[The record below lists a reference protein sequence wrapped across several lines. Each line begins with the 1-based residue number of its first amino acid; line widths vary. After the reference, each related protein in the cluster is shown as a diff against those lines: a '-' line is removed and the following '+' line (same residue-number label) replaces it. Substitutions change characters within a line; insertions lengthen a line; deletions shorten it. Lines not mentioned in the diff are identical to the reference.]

1 MMTSPGKEIRLSRI
15 IDPRDDRA
23 VVIAADHGYMLGP
36 IKGVI
41 DLERTIS
48 SVASG
53 GADGILLSP
62 GQAAKVGRLF
72 RGPRAPGMLVRAD
85 WTNAFRSKT
94 YTLPSRH
101 VQHRYMTSPRQA
113 MALGAEAI
121 VIYFFVGYADD
132 TEEAEH
138 VAKVARFAREC
149 DRIGMPFIVEPIPLG
164 ERITGAN
171 YNELVKISI
180 RMSAEIGA
188 DAIKAPY
195 TNDVDFYREVVKSAG
210 IPILIL
216 GGAKSKT
223 LRDALEVVEEAL
235 ESGATGTVFGRN
247 VIQAPDPG
255 DMVRSICQVVH
266 EGKSARD
273 VTKPV
278 IGERVR
284 LKVARAA
291 DCTGC
296 RICEVACS
304 NAHGGGFDVEA
315 ARLYLKEGRGGPRPL
330 VCTLCGRCVEVCPTG
345 ALSMDERTGA
355 VILEESRC
363 DSCGICVE
371 ECPVGVIRMDENRRP
386 LICDLCGGAPECEE
400 WCPREVFEIVPRR

>member
-1 MMTSPGKEIRLSRI
+1 MTSPGKEVRLSRI

-41 DLERTIS
+41 DLGRTVS

-62 GQAAKVGRLF
+62 GQAAKIGHLFKGRD
-72 RGPRAPGMLVRAD
+72 APAMLIRAD

-101 VQHRYMTSPRQA
+101 IQHRYMTSPSQA
-113 MALGAEAI
+113 MALGADAI
-121 VIYFFVGYADD
+121 VIYFFMGYADD
-132 TEEAEH
+132 AEEAEH
-138 VAKVARFAREC
+138 VSKVARFAKEC
-149 DRIGMPFIVEPIPLG
+149 DSIGLPFIVEPIPFG

-171 YNELVKISI
+171 NNELVKISI
-180 RMSAEIGA
+180 RMSAELGA

-195 TNDVDFYREVVKSAG
+195 TNDVEFYKEVVRSAG

-235 ESGATGTVFGRN
+235 ESGARGTVFGRN

-255 DMVRSICQVVH
+255 AMVRSICQVVH
-266 EGKSARD
+266 GGMSARAVAQPPLEGKMRLR
-273 VTKPV
+273 VTK
-278 IGERVR
+278 GSG
-284 LKVARAA
+284 
-291 DCTGC
+291 CTGC
-296 RICEVACS
+296 RICEIACS
-304 NAHGGGFDVEA
+304 AAHGGTYDPGS
-315 ARLYLKEGRGGPRPL
+315 ARLQIRPGKSGHRAV
-330 VCTLCGRCVEVCPTG
+330 VCTQCLKCIDACPRG
-345 ALSMDERTGA
+345 ALSAADGVGRVLLDAT
-355 VILEESRC
+355 RC
-363 DSCGICVE
+363 DGCAKCAE
-371 ECPVGVIRMDENRRP
+371 ACPVGVVRFDSEGKA
-386 LICDLCGGAPECEE
+386 LICDLCDGTPECEE
-400 WCPREVFEIVPRR
+400 WCPRDIFLSVPAR

>member
-1 MMTSPGKEIRLSRI
+1 MTSPGKEVRLSRI

-36 IKGVI
+36 IRGVI
-41 DLERTIS
+41 DLEKTVK
-48 SVASG
+48 SVAGG

-62 GQAAKVGRLF
+62 GQAAKIGRLF
-72 RGPRAPGMLVRAD
+72 KGPRAPGMLVRAD

-101 VQHRYMTSPRQA
+101 VQHRYMTSPKQA
-113 MALGAEAI
+113 MALGADAI

-132 TEEAEH
+132 LEEAEH

-149 DRIGMPFIVEPIPLG
+149 DQIGLPFIVEPIPLG

-171 YNELVKISI
+171 YNDLVKISI

-195 TNDVDFYREVVKSAG
+195 TNDVEFYREVVESAG

-235 ESGATGTVFGRN
+235 QSGARGTVFGRN

-255 DMVRSICQVVH
+255 EMVRSICQVVH
-266 EGKSARD
+266 QGRSSRD
-273 VTKPV
+273 VTKPP
-278 IGERVR
+278 IEGRMKLR
-284 LKVARAA
+284 VARPG
-291 DCTGC
+291 DCTAC
-296 RICEVACS
+296 RICEIACS
-304 NAHGGGFDVEA
+304 AAHDGGYDVGL
-315 ARLYLKEGRGGPRPL
+315 ARLYLKEARGGHRPI
-330 VCTLCGRCVEVCPTG
+330 VCTLCGKCVEACPTG
-345 ALSMDERTGA
+345 ALSINEETGA
-355 VILEESRC
+355 VALEGTKC
-363 DSCGICVE
+363 DACGRCVE
-371 ECPVGVIRMDENRRP
+371 ECPVDVIRMDAGGRP
-386 LICDLCGGAPECEE
+386 MICDLCGGEPECEE
-400 WCPREVFEIVPRR
+400 WCPRAVFEIAQGR

>member
-1 MMTSPGKEIRLSRI
+1 LMAGPGKEIRLSRI
-15 IDPRDDRA
+15 IDPRDGRA

-41 DLERTIS
+41 DLGQTIA
-48 SVASG
+48 SVARG
-53 GADGILLSP
+53 GADGILVSP
-62 GQAAKVGRLF
+62 GQAAKIGHLF
-72 RGPRAPGMLVRAD
+72 KGKDGPAMLVRAD

-113 MALGAEAI
+113 LALGADAI

-132 TEEAEH
+132 QEEAGH
-138 VAKVARFAREC
+138 VSRVARYAREC
-149 DRIGMPFIVEPIPLG
+149 EEIGLPLIVEPIPLG

-171 YNELVKISI
+171 YNELVGISI

-195 TNDVDFYREVVKSAG
+195 TNDVEMYREVVRSAG

-235 ESGATGTVFGRN
+235 ESGARGTVFGRN
-247 VIQAPDPG
+247 VVQAPDPG
-255 DMVRSICQVVH
+255 AMVRSICQVVH
-266 EGKSARD
+266 GRKSARD
-273 VTKPV
+273 VTRPV
-278 IGERVR
+278 AEGRMK
-284 LKVARAA
+284 LKVPRPR

-296 RICEVACS
+296 RMCEIACS
-304 NAHGGGFDVEA
+304 AAHGTGYGLESV
-315 ARLYLKEGRGGPRPL
+315 RLFVRPGRGGFRPVVCTQCLKCVEACQKRALAVDAKLGCVVLDASKCNGCGDCAGACPVRVISMEKGRPL
-330 VCTLCGRCVEVCPTG
+330 L
-345 ALSMDERTGA
+345 
-355 VILEESRC
+355 
-363 DSCGICVE
+363 
-371 ECPVGVIRMDENRRP
+371 
-386 LICDLCGGAPECEE
+386 CDLCGGIPECEE
-400 WCPREVFEIVPRR
+400 WCPREVLASVRG

>member
-1 MMTSPGKEIRLSRI
+1 MMTGPGKEIRLSRI
-15 IDPRDDRA
+15 IDPSDGRA

-41 DLERTIS
+41 DLGKTIA
-48 SVASG
+48 SVAGG
-53 GADGILLSP
+53 GADGILVSP
-62 GQAAKVGRLF
+62 GQAARIGHLF
-72 RGPRAPGMLVRAD
+72 KGKDRPAMLVRAD

-113 MALGAEAI
+113 LALGADAI

-132 TEEAEH
+132 LEEAQH
-138 VAKVARFAREC
+138 VSRVARYAREC
-149 DRIGMPFIVEPIPLG
+149 EEIGLPLIVEPIPLG

-171 YNELVKISI
+171 YNELVGISI

-195 TNDVDFYREVVKSAG
+195 TNDVEMYREVVRSAG

-235 ESGATGTVFGRN
+235 ESGARGTVFGRN
-247 VIQAPDPG
+247 VVQAPDPG
-255 DMVRSICQVVH
+255 SMVRSICQVVH
-266 EGKSARD
+266 GGKSARE
-273 VTKPV
+273 VTRPV
-278 IGERVR
+278 AEGRVK
-284 LKVARAA
+284 LKVTRPR

-296 RICEVACS
+296 HMCEIACS
-304 NAHGGGFDVEA
+304 AAHGLGYGLESARLCVRPSRDGFRPVVCTQCLKCVEA
-315 ARLYLKEGRGGPRPL
+315 CQRRALAVDAKLGFVLLDASKCNG
-330 VCTLCGRCVEVCPTG
+330 CGDCAEVCP
-345 ALSMDERTGA
+345 
-355 VILEESRC
+355 
-363 DSCGICVE
+363 VE
-371 ECPVGVIRMDENRRP
+371 VVRMDQGKP
-386 LICDLCGGAPECEE
+386 VFCDLCGGIPECEE
-400 WCPREVFEIVPRR
+400 WCPREVLTSVHR